1 MVGVPT
7 DFSLA
12 ALFSEIPEK
21 KNHNTQNSQA
31 EGSFGVKRVVDK
43 ISVLVA
49 QNARAG
55 RLLEMKRNTAL
66 SLLRQLS
73 ETGDRANI

>member
-1 MVGVPT
+1 M
-7 DFSLA
+7 
-12 ALFSEIPEK
+12 
-21 KNHNTQNSQA
+21 
-31 EGSFGVKRVVDK
+31 KRVVDK

-66 SLLRQLS
+66 SVLRQLS
-73 ETGDRANI
+73 ETGGQGKHLGCLYLFLFPGM

>member
-1 MVGVPT
+1 M
-7 DFSLA
+7 
-12 ALFSEIPEK
+12 
-21 KNHNTQNSQA
+21 
-31 EGSFGVKRVVDK
+31 KRVVDK